1 MYACADP
8 ENLSQ
13 GWGAR
18 DKCICRGGGGA
29 TRHKCDNFTP
39 KITNFNLIFRGGGVL
54 HPSQYVHEFVHFNSR
69 QIMKK
74 TSILNLTDVEI
85 MHANPSFRIIYLHLV
100 LFDIQ
105 II

>member
-1 MYACADP
+1 
-8 ENLSQ
+8 
-13 GWGAR
+13 
-18 DKCICRGGGGA
+18 
-29 TRHKCDNFTP
+29 
-39 KITNFNLIFRGGGVL
+39 
-54 HPSQYVHEFVHFNSR
+54 
-69 QIMKK
+69 MKK